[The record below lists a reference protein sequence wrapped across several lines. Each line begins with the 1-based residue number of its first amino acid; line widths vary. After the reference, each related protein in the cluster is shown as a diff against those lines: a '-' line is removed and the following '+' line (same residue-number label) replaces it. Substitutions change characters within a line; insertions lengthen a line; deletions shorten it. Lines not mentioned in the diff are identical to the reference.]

1 MRSLRIFGGLA
12 AAAALLAGAVPAHA
26 SERVSGRVRDADGS
40 GVVGAMVTVQR
51 GDPAHRTT
59 VFSGEDGRFR
69 LPPLPGEG
77 PSDLRV
83 RRIGW
88 RDLQREGVSLDDG
101 QWLDLVVE
109 RETDPAAVAAQL
121 PANQWYQL
129 ALERFED
136 PAQREELKRQCTYCH
151 QQGSWA
157 TRRIREPEE
166 WRKLL
171 TLMGRMGGLVSRDL
185 RERIPEEFNAAY
197 APEHAVPALTAGM
210 DAPDFALPPP
220 PEVRAAVIEEWDLG
234 GRASM
239 QHDMLVHPDGRIYS
253 VDMTQDRLYR
263 LDPREPDAAREAWEI
278 PAGDLPIGGVFARM
292 GPPDVPTSNARVGPH
307 SLQVA
312 PDGAVWITL
321 ALGNQ
326 LARFDP
332 RTERFSFHELAH
344 GYYPHTLRFDARG
357 RVWYTIAASN
367 HLGMFDPIT
376 GEARELRLP
385 SRTLGQAVAMRMMPF
400 LLWLGRYVDMRER
413 AADGDGFTAPIP
425 YGVDVAPDGAV
436 WFSQLNEHRIGRVD
450 PDTFAIE
457 MIDTPFTAPRRMR
470 FDARGRLWIPGF
482 SSGVLARFDPDTRE
496 FREYELPI
504 EPRGSETP
512 YALHVDPHSGAVWV
526 CGTNSDSLIRFEPE
540 SERFT
545 VYPLP
550 TRVTY
555 TREID
560 FDAQGR
566 VWTSNSNA
574 PAWQIEGGM
583 PRLLR
588 LDPHGLPAA
597 VARTR

>member
-1 MRSLRIFGGLA
+1 
-12 AAAALLAGAVPAHA
+12 
-26 SERVSGRVRDADGS
+26 
-40 GVVGAMVTVQR
+40 
-51 GDPAHRTT
+51 
-59 VFSGEDGRFR
+59 
-69 LPPLPGEG
+69 
-77 PSDLRV
+77 
-83 RRIGW
+83 
-88 RDLQREGVSLDDG
+88 
-101 QWLDLVVE
+101 
-109 RETDPAAVAAQL
+109 
-121 PANQWYQL
+121 
-129 ALERFED
+129 
-136 PAQREELKRQCTYCH
+136 
-151 QQGSWA
+151 
-157 TRRIREPEE
+157 
-166 WRKLL
+166 
-171 TLMGRMGGLVSRDL
+171 
-185 RERIPEEFNAAY
+185 
-197 APEHAVPALTAGM
+197 
-210 DAPDFALPPP
+210 
-220 PEVRAAVIEEWDLG
+220 VIEEWDLG
-234 GRASM
+234 SRASM
-239 QHDMLVHPDGRIYS
+239 QHDMLVHPDGRVYS
-253 VDMTQDRLYR
+253 VDMTQDALYR
-263 LDPREPDAAREAWEI
+263 LDPRAPDAARQAWQI

-332 RTERFSFHELAH
+332 KTESFGFHELER

-357 RVWYTIAASN
+357 RIWYTIAASN
-367 HLGMFDPIT
+367 HLGMFDPTT
-376 GEARELRLP
+376 GAARELRLP

-400 LLWLGRYVDMRER
+400 LLWVGRYVDLRER

-425 YGVDVAPDGAV
+425 YGVDVGPDGAV

-457 MIDTPFTAPRRMR
+457 MIDTPFSAPRRMR
-470 FDARGRLWIPGF
+470 FDAKGRLWIPGF
-482 SSGVLARFDPDTRE
+482 SSGVLARFDPETRE

-512 YALHVDPHSGAVWV
+512 YALHVDPRSGAVWV
-526 CGTNSDSLIRFEPE
+526 CGTNSDTLIRFEPE
-540 SERFT
+540 RERFT

-574 PAWQIEGGM
+574 PSWQIEGGM

-588 LDPHGLPAA
+588 LDPRGLAGEVAA
-597 VARTR
+597 RR